1 MANTVKVTAKGREMI
16 VARLKGG
23 TPTQTEFNAVGW
35 GSGAPSG
42 AAAVSDVG
50 FFKEESEA
58 RVSGASTINNTTT
71 STNDTYQVVATLT
84 AAGAKTITEC
94 GLSDTTTKPA
104 STTVSTAQ
112 ATGSTTLVVA
122 SNTGFSGLTP
132 PFDIQVE
139 NEVETVTAGQGG
151 TSWTV
156 TRGVNGSS
164 DPGVNHAIGAVV
176 TLGNAPG
183 QTQTNANLP
192 VHATFSGLPLS
203 TGDSCQFTVQVQLTS
218 S

>member
-1 MANTVKVTAKGREMI
+1 VANTVKITSKGREMI
-16 VARLKGG
+16 VARLKGA
-23 TPTQTEFNAVGW
+23 TPAQAEFNIIGW

-42 AAAVSDVG
+42 AAAVTDVG
-50 FFKEESEA
+50 LFKEESEA
-58 RVSGASTINNTTT
+58 RVTGTSTINVTT
-71 STNDTYQVVATLT
+71 SSVNDTYQVVGTIT

-94 GLSDTTTKPA
+94 GLSDSATKPA
-104 STTVSTAQ
+104 STTVGTAQ

-139 NEVETVTAGQGG
+139 NEVQTVTAGQAG

-156 TRGVNGSS
+156 TRGVNGSV
-164 DPGVNHAIGAVV
+164 DPGVNHPIGAAV

-183 QTQTNANLP
+183 QTQVNANLP
-192 VHATFSGLPLS
+192 LHASFSGLPLS
-203 TGDSCQFTVQVQLTS
+203 TGDSISLTIQVQVS
-218 S
+218 SS